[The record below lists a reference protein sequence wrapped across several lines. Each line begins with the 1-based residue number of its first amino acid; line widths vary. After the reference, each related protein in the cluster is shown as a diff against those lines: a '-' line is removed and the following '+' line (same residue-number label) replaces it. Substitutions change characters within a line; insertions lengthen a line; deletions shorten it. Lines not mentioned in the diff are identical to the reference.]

1 MATMFKKTAILQA
14 ATRLFSENGFHG
26 ASIGEITKLTG
37 AARGTIFHHF
47 KSKEEILTT
56 ILEEVKTGLIGAFDQ
71 YLGENEFDTGL
82 DMMEG
87 VISFY
92 LYLAGQMED
101 GFILLH
107 QHHTHKLAEVNPV
120 CREYL
125 EAIYNYLVDLFE
137 KTIARGQE
145 DGSIRRDGS
154 PRKLALILFSTADGL
169 VYFRSYNLYDAG
181 ALYTELLKSCRKI
194 LENR

>member
-1 MATMFKKTAILQA
+1 MFKKTAILQA

-26 ASIGEITKLTG
+26 ASIGEITELTG

-47 KSKEEILTT
+47 KSKEEILIT
-56 ILEEVKTGLIGAFDQ
+56 ILEELKTGLIGAFDQ
-71 YLGENEFDTGL
+71 YLGENKFDTGL

-87 VISFY
+87 IISFY
-92 LYLAGQMED
+92 LYLAGQMEEK
-101 GFILLH
+101 FILLH
-107 QHHTHKLAEVNPV
+107 QHHTHKLAEVNPE

-145 DGSIRRDGS
+145 DGSIRHDSS

-181 ALYTELLKSCRKI
+181 ALYTELLKSCRRI